1 MNRHAILHKSDSLY
15 SFALTPD
22 TAEIRLRAAKGDIS
36 IADVIYG
43 QKHEFSLHRKIARMN
58 ISASDGLFDYF
69 TIRLNLDDKRL
80 AYIFLLTDNEGNKY
94 YYSEDGLTETY
105 DFSVAFYNF
114 FQLAYLNGN
123 DIFPRCEWL
132 SRAVV
137 YQIFVDRFHRGVIPE
152 NSVKSSETAACDDFI
167 NLKWGDKPT
176 SKSFAGGN
184 LDGIAQKLDY
194 ICDLGVNTLYLTPIF
209 TSRSN
214 HKYDISDYFSV
225 DPHFGGNAA
234 FDRLMTACKARGI
247 RVILDAVFNHCSE
260 DIKQFRDV
268 CEKGKRSPYFD
279 WFVIYGEKPTK
290 RPLNYE
296 VFASCDY
303 MPKWN
308 TANPEVQEY
317 LCSVGEYWIKEY
329 GIDGWRLDVSD
340 EVSHEFWR
348 KFRKRIKAIGADK
361 VLIGENWHD
370 SSSYLCGDQFDSI
383 MNYAF
388 TKAMLDYFVYKKLD
402 TAALCDKLNELMM
415 RNVTQANLM
424 MLNLLDSHDTHRFYT
439 ECGKDENKLL
449 LALAVET
456 FMPGATM
463 VYYGTE
469 IPLEG
474 GYDPDSR
481 RCFIWGEHSFSKRV
495 KELLKYKRLRALTDG
510 DAVFR
515 EQNGAIVIERITDG
529 QKVTLIVNNSDSS
542 VCISDTSVKP
552 FCYKVIVE

>member
-1 MNRHAILHKSDSLY
+1 MNKHAILHKSDSIY
-15 SFALTPD
+15 SFALNPE
-22 TAEIRLRAAKGDIS
+22 TAELRLRAAKGDILS
-36 IADVIYG
+36 AEVIYG
-43 QKHEFSLHRKIARMN
+43 QKHEFGTHRKTAPMN
-58 ISASDGLFDYF
+58 ISATDGLFDYF
-69 TIRLNLDDKRL
+69 TVRLRLDDKRL
-80 AYIFLLTDNEGNKY
+80 AYIFLLTDTEGNKH
-94 YYSEDGLTETY
+94 YYSEDGLTDTY
-105 DFSVAFYNF
+105 DFSLAFYNF
-114 FQLAYLNGN
+114 FQLAYINEN
-123 DIFPRCEWL
+123 DVLPQCEWL

-137 YQIFVDRFHRGVIPE
+137 YQIFVDRFCRGE
-152 NSVKSSETAACDDFI
+152 NSGVGDYI
-167 NLKWGDKPT
+167 NIKWGQKPT

-184 LDGIAQKLDY
+184 LDGITQKLDY
-194 ICDLGVNTLYLTPIF
+194 LCDLGINTLYLTPIF
-209 TSRSN
+209 TSKSN
-214 HKYDISDYFSV
+214 HKYDISDYYNV

-234 FDRLMTACKARGI
+234 FDRLMTACKARGM

-260 DIKQFRDV
+260 NLKEFQDV
-268 CEKGKRSPYFD
+268 CEKGQASPYFD
-279 WFVIYGEKPTK
+279 WFVIHGDRPTK

-317 LCSVGEYWIKEY
+317 LCRVGEYWIKEY

-348 KFRKRIKAIGADK
+348 KFRRHIKALGSDK

-370 SSSYLCGDQFDSI
+370 SASYLGGDQFDSI

-388 TKAMLDYFVYKKLD
+388 TKAMLDYFAGGTLSVQG
-402 TAALCDKLNELMM
+402 LCSKLNGLLM
-415 RNVTQANLM
+415 RNMTHVNHM

-449 LALAVET
+449 LALVVET

-463 VYYGTE
+463 IYYGTE
-469 IPLEG
+469 ILTEG

-481 RCFIWGEHSFSKRV
+481 RCFDWNKDDPFKQ
-495 KELLKYKRLRALTDG
+495 KLKQLLKYKKLRALTEG

-515 EQNGAIVIERITDG
+515 EQGGALVIERIADG
-529 QKVTLIVNNSDSS
+529 QKVTLIVNNTNNA
-542 VCISDTSVKP
+542 VCVANTTVKP
-552 FCYKVIVE
+552 FGYKVIVE